1 MKKIL
6 SIALVALLAASTV
19 FAGFTGKASVGLGY
33 NFQDESYGMSNST
46 ETKVTFEATT
56 EEAGKDGE
64 GSVFAGIKAS
74 FKMKQDDVKAKGKA
88 SWSVE
93 PKIEE
98 AYVKGEDWTV
108 SILGAQN
115 SQDFAASAID
125 VTYDAASDSFGGT
138 TVALDAS
145 AAPGITAEYKGW
157 TVSGGFVKG
166 EHVVT
171 KAGADKYYVYC
182 YSYAENTTAPSN
194 PMWVGPVTDAEIEEA
209 IAEAEEADYTVVILE
224 KVKYEAGSKAVKD
237 DMVIYSATVATPD
250 LVFGDVTVG
259 FGAAVGSGYKSAD
272 LGLSAKAAYANDQL
286 SASVASDVVIAG
298 VGKDKVAF
306 DADVAAKFSFAP
318 VTVDAFYATNA
329 STANKLSNPKK
340 NAAVKNLLSAKVAAD
355 LASFDVPVTVAVC
368 AKDVIN
374 AQVFGVSAKAS
385 VDALTISASF
395 DYGVKEEAYF
405 IGASASYKFDA
416 FTVAA
421 GINYNSTEQLYAN
434 ASIETTTLI
443 PGATLKLAYGPVSEK
458 GKVITN
464 LLKETYGKIDATC
477 TIAF

>member
-1 MKKIL
+1 MK
-6 SIALVALLAASTV
+6 
-19 FAGFTGKASVGLGY
+19 SVV
-33 NFQDESYGMSNST
+33 SN
-46 ETKVTFEATT
+46 
-56 EEAGKDGE
+56 KD
-64 GSVFAGIKAS
+64 
-74 FKMKQDDVKAKGKA
+74 
-88 SWSVE
+88 
-93 PKIEE
+93 
-98 AYVKGEDWTV
+98 
-108 SILGAQN
+108 
-115 SQDFAASAID
+115 
-125 VTYDAASDSFGGT
+125 
-138 TVALDAS
+138 
-145 AAPGITAEYKGW
+145 
-157 TVSGGFVKG
+157 
-166 EHVVT
+166 VVN
-171 KAGADKYYVYC
+171 
-182 YSYAENTTAPSN
+182 YS
-194 PMWVGPVTDAEIEEA
+194 M
-209 IAEAEEADYTVVILE
+209 
-224 KVKYEAGSKAVKD
+224 
-237 DMVIYSATVATPD
+237 TVATPD
-250 LVFGDVTVG
+250 MVFGDVTVG
-259 FGAAVGSGYKSAD
+259 FGAAVGNDKEAAN

-421 GINYNSTEQLYAN
+421 GINYNSTKQLYAN

-443 PGATLKLAYGPVSEK
+443 PGATLKLAYGPVSK
-458 GKVITN
+458 GGVVTTN
-464 LLKETYGKIDATC
+464 LLDEKYGKIDASC

>member
-108 SILGAQN
+108 SILGAQD

-166 EHVVT
+166 EYVVT
-171 KAGADKYYVYC
+171 KAGADKYYYYGYVKGDDGN
-182 YSYAENTTAPSN
+182 ATTAPY
-194 PMWVGPVTDAEIEEA
+194 WTEKREKPVNKF
-209 IAEAEEADYTVVILE
+209 VVLD
-224 KVKYEAGSKAVKD
+224 KVKAESGSAAVKTD
-237 DMVIYSATVATPD
+237 IVNYSATVATPD

-298 VGKDKVAF
+298 IGNDEVAF

-329 STANKLSNPKK
+329 STASVLSNPKE
-340 NAAVKNLLSAKVAAD
+340 NVAVKNLLSAKVAAD
-355 LASFDVPVTVAVC
+355 LSSFDVPVTVAVC

-385 VDALTISASF
+385 VDTLTISASF
-395 DYGVKEEAYF
+395 DYGVKEKAYF

-421 GINYNSTEQLYAN
+421 GINYNSTKQLYAN

-458 GKVITN
+458 GVVTTN
-464 LLKETYGKIDATC
+464 LLDEKYGKIDASC

>member
-33 NFQDESYGMSNST
+33 NFQDESYGMSNAT

-56 EEAGKDGE
+56 ETAGAEGE

-74 FKMKQDDVKAKGKA
+74 FTMKQDEVKAKGKA

-98 AYVKGEDWTV
+98 AYVKGEDWSV
-108 SILGAQN
+108 SILGAQD

-125 VTYDAASDSFGGT
+125 KTYDAAADAFGGS
-138 TVALDAS
+138 TVAVEVA

-166 EHVVT
+166 DYVAT
-171 KAGADKYYVYC
+171 KAEDKYYFYG
-182 YSYAENTTAPSN
+182 YEKNADGNATSLPGWIGPQAKAPENF
-194 PMWVGPVTDAEIEEA
+194 
-209 IAEAEEADYTVVILE
+209 VVLD
-224 KVKYEAGSKAVKD
+224 KVKASTSTAAVKKD
-237 DMVIYSATVATPD
+237 VVNYSLTVATPD
-250 LVFGDVTVG
+250 MVFGDVTVG
-259 FGAAVGSGYKSAD
+259 FGAAVGNDKEAAN
-272 LGLSAKAAYANDQL
+272 LGLSAKAEYANDQL

-298 VGKDKVAF
+298 IGNDEVAF

-318 VTVDAFYATNA
+318 VTVDAYYATKA
-329 STANKLSNPKK
+329 STANKLFAPKSN
-340 NAAVKNLLSAKVAAD
+340 ATAENLLSVKVAAD
-355 LASFDVPVTVAVC
+355 LSSFEVPVKVSAY
-368 AKDVIN
+368 AKDIVN
-374 AQVFGVSAKAS
+374 AQVLGVSASAT
-385 VDALTISASF
+385 VDALEVGASF
-395 DYGVKEEAYF
+395 DYGIKEEAYLL
-405 IGASASYKFDA
+405 GATVSYKFEA
-416 FTVAA
+416 FKVAA

-434 ASIETTTLI
+434 ASVETASII

-458 GKVITN
+458 GKVTTN
-464 LLKETYGKIDATC
+464 LLKEKYGKIDATC

>member
-74 FKMKQDDVKAKGKA
+74 FKMKQDDVKEKGKA

-98 AYVKGEDWTV
+98 AYVKGEDWSV

-115 SQDFAASAID
+115 GQDFAASAID
-125 VTYDAASDSFGGT
+125 KTYDAAKDAFSAT
-138 TVALDAS
+138 TFAVEVA

-166 EHVVT
+166 DYVAT
-171 KAGADKYYVYC
+171 KAEDKYYFYG
-182 YSYAENTTAPSN
+182 YEKNADGNATSLPGWIGPQAKAPENF
-194 PMWVGPVTDAEIEEA
+194 
-209 IAEAEEADYTVVILE
+209 VVLD
-224 KVKYEAGSKAVKD
+224 KVKASTSTAAVKKD
-237 DMVIYSATVATPD
+237 VVNYSLTVATPD
-250 LVFGDVTVG
+250 MVFGDVTVG
-259 FGAAVGSGYKSAD
+259 FGAAVGNDNEAAN
-272 LGLSAKAAYANDQL
+272 LGLSAKAGYANDQL
-286 SASVASDVVIAG
+286 SASVASDLVIAG
-298 VGKDKVAF
+298 IGNDEVAF

-318 VTVDAFYATNA
+318 VTVDAYYATKA
-329 STANKLSNPKK
+329 STANKLFAPKSN
-340 NAAVKNLLSAKVAAD
+340 ATAENLLSVKVAAD
-355 LASFDVPVTVAVC
+355 LSSFDVPVKVSAY
-368 AKDVIN
+368 AKDIVN
-374 AQVFGVSAKAS
+374 AQVLGVSASAT
-385 VDALTISASF
+385 VDALKVGASF
-395 DYGVKEEAYF
+395 DYGIKEEAYLL
-405 IGASASYKFDA
+405 GATVSYKFDA

-434 ASIETTTLI
+434 ASVETASII

-458 GKVITN
+458 GQVTTN
-464 LLKETYGKIDATC
+464 LLKEKYGKIDATC

>member
-74 FKMKQDDVKAKGKA
+74 FKMKQDDVKEKGKA

-98 AYVKGEDWTV
+98 AYVKGEDWSV

-115 SQDFAASAID
+115 GQDFAASAID
-125 VTYDAASDSFGGT
+125 KTYDAAKDAFSAT
-138 TVALDAS
+138 TFAVEVA

-166 EHVVT
+166 DYVATE
-171 KAGADKYYVYC
+171 AGKDLYNFYGY
-182 YSYAENTTAPSN
+182 
-194 PMWVGPVTDAEIEEA
+194 
-209 IAEAEEADYTVVILE
+209 EADDNGVSTSGLTVKTNLDKAPKNFVVLYKE
-224 KVKYEAGSKAVKD
+224 KVASGDPAVKKD
-237 DMVIYSATVATPD
+237 VVNYSMTVATPD
-250 LVFGDVTVG
+250 MVFGDVTFG
-259 FGAAVGSGYKSAD
+259 FGAAVGNDKEAAN

-286 SASVASDVVIAG
+286 SASVASDVVITG
-298 VGKDKVAF
+298 IGNDKVAL

-318 VTVDAFYATNA
+318 VTVDAYYATKA
-329 STANKLSNPKK
+329 STANKLFAPKSNA
-340 NAAVKNLLSAKVAAD
+340 NVENLVSVKVAAD
-355 LASFDVPVTVAVC
+355 LSSFEVPVSVSAY
-368 AKDVIN
+368 AKDIVN
-374 AQVFGVSAKAS
+374 AQVLGVSASAS
-385 VDALTISASF
+385 VDALKVGASF
-395 DYGVKEEAYF
+395 DYGIKEEAYLL
-405 IGASASYKFDA
+405 GATVSYEFDA

-421 GINYNSTEQLYAN
+421 GINYESTEKLYAN

-458 GKVITN
+458 GKVTTN
-464 LLKETYGKIDATC
+464 LLKEKYGKIDATC

>member
-33 NFQDESYGMSNST
+33 NFQDESYGMSNAT

-56 EEAGKDGE
+56 ETAGAEGE

-98 AYVKGEDWTV
+98 AYVKGEDWSV
-108 SILGAQN
+108 SILGAQD

-125 VTYDAASDSFGGT
+125 KTYDAAADKLIGS
-138 TVALDAS
+138 TVAVEVA

-166 EHVVT
+166 EYVAT
-171 KAGADKYYVYC
+171 PAGKDSYYFYGYYKNADGTAKAAPDW
-182 YSYAENTTAPSN
+182 TAK
-194 PMWVGPVTDAEIEEA
+194 
-209 IAEAEEADYTVVILE
+209 LE
-224 KVKYEAGSKAVKD
+224 KAPKDFVVLDKVKAASGTAAVKKD
-237 DMVIYSATVATPD
+237 VVNYSLTVATPD
-250 LVFGDVTVG
+250 MVFGDVTVG
-259 FGAAVGSGYKSAD
+259 FGAAVGNDKKAAN
-272 LGLSAKAAYANDQL
+272 LGLSAKAEYANDQL
-286 SASVASDVVIAG
+286 SASVASDIVIAG
-298 VGKDKVAF
+298 IGNDKVAL

-318 VTVDAFYATNA
+318 VTVDAYYATKA
-329 STANKLSNPKK
+329 STANKLLDPKS
-340 NAAVKNLLSAKVAAD
+340 NAAAENLLSVKVAAD
-355 LASFDVPVTVAVC
+355 LSSFEVPVKVSAY
-368 AKDVIN
+368 AKDIVN
-374 AQVFGVSAKAS
+374 AQVLGVSASAS
-385 VDALTISASF
+385 VDALEVGASF
-395 DYGVKEEAYF
+395 DYGIKEKAYLL
-405 IGASASYKFDA
+405 GATVSYKFDA

-434 ASIETTTLI
+434 ASVETASII
-443 PGATLKLAYGPVSEK
+443 PGATLKLAYSPVSED
-458 GKVITN
+458 GVVTTN
-464 LLKETYGKIDATC
+464 LLDKAYGKIDATC

>member
-33 NFQDESYGMSNST
+33 NFQDESYGMSNAT

-56 EEAGKDGE
+56 ETAGAEGE

-74 FKMKQDDVKAKGKA
+74 FEMKQDDVEAEGKA
-88 SWSVE
+88 SWTVE
-93 PKIEE
+93 PSIDE
-98 AYVKGEDWTV
+98 AYVKGEDWSV
-108 SILGAQN
+108 SILGAQK

-125 VTYDAASDSFGGT
+125 KTYDAAAKAFKGS
-138 TVALDAS
+138 TVAVKVA

-166 EHVVT
+166 DYVT
-171 KAGADKYYVYC
+171 
-182 YSYAENTTAPSN
+182 
-194 PMWVGPVTDAEIEEA
+194 
-209 IAEAEEADYTVVILE
+209 AEAVDLYFFYGYSADADGNATSKPGWTDVATAEAPANFVVLD
-224 KVKYEAGSKAVKD
+224 KVKAVGGTAAVKKD
-237 DMVIYSATVATPD
+237 VVNYSLTVATPD
-250 LVFGDVTVG
+250 MVFGDVTVG
-259 FGAAVGSGYKSAD
+259 FGAAVGNDKEAAN

-298 VGKDKVAF
+298 IGNDKVAL

-318 VTVDAFYATNA
+318 VTVDAYYATKA
-329 STANKLSNPKK
+329 STANKLFAPKSNA
-340 NAAVKNLLSAKVAAD
+340 NVENLVSVKVAAD
-355 LASFDVPVTVAVC
+355 LSSFEVPVSVSAY
-368 AKDVIN
+368 AKDIVN
-374 AQVFGVSAKAS
+374 AQVLGVSASAS
-385 VDALTISASF
+385 VDALKVGASF
-395 DYGVKEEAYF
+395 DYGIKEEAYLL
-405 IGASASYKFDA
+405 GATVSYEFDA

-421 GINYNSTEQLYAN
+421 GINYESTEKLYAN

-443 PGATLKLAYGPVSEK
+443 PGATLKLAYSPVSED
-458 GKVITN
+458 GVVTTN
-464 LLKETYGKIDATC
+464 LLDKAYGKIDATC

>member
-74 FKMKQDDVKAKGKA
+74 FKMKQDEVKAKGKA
-88 SWSVE
+88 SWTVE

-108 SILGAQN
+108 SILGAQD

-166 EHVVT
+166 EYVVT
-171 KAGADKYYVYC
+171 KAGADKYYYFGYVKGDDGN
-182 YSYAENTTAPSN
+182 ATTAPY
-194 PMWVGPVTDAEIEEA
+194 WTEKREKPVNKF
-209 IAEAEEADYTVVILE
+209 VVLD
-224 KVKYEAGSKAVKD
+224 KVKAESGSAAVKTD
-237 DMVIYSATVATPD
+237 IVNYSATVATPD

-298 VGKDKVAF
+298 IGNDEVAF

-329 STANKLSNPKK
+329 STANVLSNPKE
-340 NAAVKNLLSAKVAAD
+340 NVAVKNLLSAKVAAD
-355 LASFDVPVTVAVC
+355 LSSFDVPVTVAVC

-385 VDALTISASF
+385 VDTLTISASF
-395 DYGVKEEAYF
+395 DYGVKEKAYF

-421 GINYNSTEQLYAN
+421 GINYNSTKQLYAN

-458 GKVITN
+458 GVVTTN
-464 LLKETYGKIDATC
+464 LLDEKYGKIDASC

>member
-1 MKKIL
+1 MKKSL

-33 NFQDESYGMSNST
+33 NFQDESYGMSNAT

-56 EEAGKDGE
+56 ETAGAEGE

-98 AYVKGEDWTV
+98 AYVKGEDWSV
-108 SILGAQN
+108 SILGAQD

-125 VTYDAASDSFGGT
+125 KTYDAAADAFGGS
-138 TVALDAS
+138 TVAVEVAK
-145 AAPGITAEYKGW
+145 APGITAEYKGW

-166 EHVVT
+166 EYVAT
-171 KAGADKYYVYC
+171 KAEDKYYFYG
-182 YSYAENTTAPSN
+182 YEKNADGNATSLPGWRGPQAKAPENF
-194 PMWVGPVTDAEIEEA
+194 
-209 IAEAEEADYTVVILE
+209 VVLD
-224 KVKYEAGSKAVKD
+224 KVKASTSTAAVKKD
-237 DMVIYSATVATPD
+237 VVNYSLTVATPD
-250 LVFGDVTVG
+250 MVFGDVTVG
-259 FGAAVGSGYKSAD
+259 FGAAVGNDKEAAN
-272 LGLSAKAAYANDQL
+272 LGLSAKAGYANDQL
-286 SASVASDVVIAG
+286 SASVASDLVIAG
-298 VGKDKVAF
+298 IGNDEVAF

-318 VTVDAFYATNA
+318 VTVDAYYATKA
-329 STANKLSNPKK
+329 STANKLFAPKSN
-340 NAAVKNLLSAKVAAD
+340 ATAENLLSVKVAAD
-355 LASFDVPVTVAVC
+355 LSSFEVPVKVSAY
-368 AKDVIN
+368 AKDIVN
-374 AQVFGVSAKAS
+374 AQVLGVSASAA
-385 VDALTISASF
+385 VDALKVGASF
-395 DYGVKEEAYF
+395 DYGIKEEAYLL
-405 IGASASYKFDA
+405 GATVSYEFDA

-421 GINYNSTEQLYAN
+421 GINYESTEKLYAN
-434 ASIETTTLI
+434 ASVETDSII

-458 GKVITN
+458 GKVTTN

>member
-33 NFQDESYGMSNST
+33 NFQDESYGMSNAT

-56 EEAGKDGE
+56 ETAGAEGE

-93 PKIEE
+93 PKIDA
-98 AYVKGEDWTV
+98 AYVKGEDWSV

-125 VTYDAASDSFGGT
+125 KTYDAAADAFGGS
-138 TVALDAS
+138 TVAVEVA

-166 EHVVT
+166 DYVATE
-171 KAGADKYYVYC
+171 AGKDTYYFYGYDKNSV
-182 YSYAENTTAPSN
+182 P
-194 PMWVGPVTDAEIEEA
+194 A
-209 IAEAEEADYTVVILE
+209 IPAWLPNALAEAPKDFVVISQ
-224 KVKYEAGSKAVKD
+224 VKTTSGDPAVKKD
-237 DMVIYSATVATPD
+237 VVNYSVTVATPD
-250 LVFGDVTVG
+250 MVFGDVTVG
-259 FGAAVGSGYKSAD
+259 FGAAVGNDKEAAN
-272 LGLSAKAAYANDQL
+272 LGLSAKAGYANDQL
-286 SASVASDVVIAG
+286 SASVASDLVIAG
-298 VGKDKVAF
+298 IGNDEVAF

-318 VTVDAFYATNA
+318 VTVDAYYATKA
-329 STANKLSNPKK
+329 STANKLFAPKSN
-340 NAAVKNLLSAKVAAD
+340 ATAENLLSVKVAAD
-355 LASFDVPVTVAVC
+355 LSSFEVPVKVSAY
-368 AKDVIN
+368 AKDIVN
-374 AQVFGVSAKAS
+374 AQVLGVSASAT
-385 VDALTISASF
+385 VDALEVGASF
-395 DYGVKEEAYF
+395 DYGIKEEAYLL
-405 IGASASYKFDA
+405 GATVSYKFDA

-434 ASIETTTLI
+434 ASVETASII
-443 PGATLKLAYGPVSEK
+443 PGATLKLAYSPVSED
-458 GKVITN
+458 GVVTTN
-464 LLKETYGKIDATC
+464 LLDKAYGKIDATC

>member
-33 NFQDESYGMSNST
+33 NFQDESYGMSNAT

-56 EEAGKDGE
+56 ETAGAEGE

-74 FKMKQDDVKAKGKA
+74 FTMKQDDVKAKGKA

-93 PKIEE
+93 PKIDA
-98 AYVKGEDWTV
+98 AYVKGEDWSV

-125 VTYDAASDSFGGT
+125 KTYDAAADKLSGS
-138 TVALDAS
+138 TVAVGVV

-166 EHVVT
+166 DYVAT
-171 KAGADKYYVYC
+171 KAEDKYYFYG
-182 YSYAENTTAPSN
+182 YEKNADGNATSLPGWIGPQAKAPENF
-194 PMWVGPVTDAEIEEA
+194 
-209 IAEAEEADYTVVILE
+209 VVLD
-224 KVKYEAGSKAVKD
+224 KVKASTSTAAVKKD
-237 DMVIYSATVATPD
+237 VVNYSLTVATPD
-250 LVFGDVTVG
+250 MVFGDVTVG
-259 FGAAVGSGYKSAD
+259 FGAAVGNDKEAAN
-272 LGLSAKAAYANDQL
+272 LGLSAKAEYANDQL

-298 VGKDKVAF
+298 IGNDEVAF

-318 VTVDAFYATNA
+318 VTVDAYYATNA
-329 STANKLSNPKK
+329 STANKLFAPKS
-340 NAAVKNLLSAKVAAD
+340 NAAAENLLSVKVAAD
-355 LASFDVPVTVAVC
+355 LSSFEVPVKVSAY
-368 AKDVIN
+368 AKDIVN
-374 AQVFGVSAKAS
+374 AQVLGVSANAT
-385 VDALTISASF
+385 VDALEVGASF
-395 DYGVKEEAYF
+395 DYGIKEEAYLL
-405 IGASASYKFDA
+405 GATVSYKFDA

-434 ASIETTTLI
+434 ASVETASII
-443 PGATLKLAYGPVSEK
+443 PGATLKLAYGPVSK
-458 GKVITN
+458 DGKVTTN
-464 LLKETYGKIDATC
+464 LLDEKYGKIDATC

>member
-33 NFQDESYGMSNST
+33 NFQDESYGMSNAT

-56 EEAGKDGE
+56 ETAGAEGE

-74 FKMKQDDVKAKGKA
+74 FTMKQDDVKAKGKA

-98 AYVKGEDWTV
+98 AYVKGEDWSV
-108 SILGAQN
+108 SILGAQD

-125 VTYDAASDSFGGT
+125 KTYDAAANAFKGS
-138 TVALDAS
+138 TVAVGVV

-166 EHVVT
+166 SYVST
-171 KAGADKYYVYC
+171 KAEDKYYFYG
-182 YSYAENTTAPSN
+182 YEKNDAGNATEKPHWEGPLAKAP
-194 PMWVGPVTDAEIEEA
+194 AKF
-209 IAEAEEADYTVVILE
+209 VVLD
-224 KVKYEAGSKAVKD
+224 KVKASTSTAAVKKD
-237 DMVIYSATVATPD
+237 VVNYSLTVATPD
-250 LVFGDVTVG
+250 MVFGDVTVG
-259 FGAAVGSGYKSAD
+259 FGAAVGNDKEAAN
-272 LGLSAKAAYANDQL
+272 LGLSAKAEYANDQL

-298 VGKDKVAF
+298 IGNDEVAF

-318 VTVDAFYATNA
+318 VTVDAYYATKA
-329 STANKLSNPKK
+329 STANKLFAPKSN
-340 NAAVKNLLSAKVAAD
+340 ATAENLLSVKVAAD
-355 LASFDVPVTVAVC
+355 LSSFEVPVKVSAY
-368 AKDVIN
+368 AKDIVN
-374 AQVFGVSAKAS
+374 AQVLGVSANAT
-385 VDALTISASF
+385 VDALEVGASF
-395 DYGVKEEAYF
+395 DYGIKEEAYLL
-405 IGASASYKFDA
+405 GATVSYKFDA

-434 ASIETTTLI
+434 ASVETASII

-458 GKVITN
+458 GKVTTN
-464 LLKETYGKIDATC
+464 LLDEKYGKIDATC